1 MFEAFKIGVQISLM
15 TNAASVL
22 GAMSGQLMGVHG
34 HVGGVN
40 RQFTELELTL
50 NRIKKQT
57 LIGGALMSVGAFGLT
72 ALKGPYEEAKKLA
85 QAQANFQTLNL
96 SSMENSEAF
105 GKAAQMSHKILG
117 TTITD
122 NVKLIHD
129 LHTAFGDL
137 HHAIGSA
144 DMFAKMSIVAGIAN
158 GGKSVD
164 GLMNSAAKALEHR
177 GGKVVNS
184 PAAFEAEGELM
195 TKVMLATK
203 MRVSPSDYLA
213 AAGSGKMAYQ
223 MFDKEYLYG
232 NFAGMMAINGGMKTG
247 TAAMTA
253 FSSLIGGHMDSKGK
267 GFLSDLGLWQEGAS
281 KKRLAIMNQA
291 MSGMTP
297 EERKSAVASM
307 GGQSVL
313 TGGLSDANAELY
325 AHRPDVFIATVL
337 VPAIKKRFGM
347 DLSDEQMALLVA
359 KSFNRN
365 TGDFLGTQITMAQKL
380 GKDTAIVNKTMGIG
394 AALKLYNQS
403 PEGAEKAASAAWES
417 FLAVFGSVYLPTITK
432 GLLKLAGVLDSL
444 GQFVSEHSTLTK
456 GFAYLFGIISVA
468 CAAGGAIILAGAAFG
483 ALGTAL
489 TAIGGGAVLG
499 ALGAAFTAIGGLS
512 MPLIAGITA
521 LFVGIGLFKAV
532 AQVKAGPKT
541 NEDFLENFYAGRGNQ
556 SSKYAGL
563 TSKAGA
569 GRGGQGVGDVYLDSY
584 KVGKVLSE
592 GQARELGRPSTGG
605 RNYDMRMMPTLV
617 GGR

>member
-15 TNAASVL
+15 SNAASVL
-22 GAMSGQLMGVHG
+22 SAMSSQLMGVHG

-50 NRIKKQT
+50 NRIKKQAM
-57 LIGGALMSVGAFGLT
+57 IGGALMSVGAFGLT

-144 DMFAKMSIVAGIAN
+144 DMFAKMSIVAKIAN
-158 GGKSVD
+158 GGKDVD
-164 GLMNSAAKALEHR
+164 GLMNSAAKSLEHR
-177 GGKVVNS
+177 GGKVVNNPS
-184 PAAFEAEGELM
+184 AFEAEGELM

-203 MRVSPSDYLA
+203 MRVSPSDYLSA
-213 AAGSGKMAYQ
+213 SGSGKMAYQ

-232 NFAGMMAINGGMKTG
+232 NFAGMMAINGGMKSG

-253 FSSLIGGHMDSKGK
+253 FSSLVGGHMDNKGK
-267 GFLSDLGLWQEGAS
+267 GFLSELGLWDEGVS
-281 KKRLAIMNQA
+281 PKRLAMMREA
-291 MSGMTP
+291 TKGMSKEDM
-297 EERKSAVASM
+297 KSM
-307 GGQSVL
+307 GML
-313 TGGLSDANAELY
+313 TPTTGGLNDANAELY

-380 GKDTAIVNKTMGIG
+380 GKDTGIINKTMGMGG
-394 AALKLYNQS
+394 ALALYNKS
-403 PEGAEKAASAAWES
+403 PEGAENAASAAWKN
-417 FLAVFGSVYLPTITK
+417 FLTVFGSVYLPTITK

-444 GQFVSEHSTLTK
+444 GQWVGEHSTLTK

-483 ALGTAL
+483 ALGIAL

-499 ALGAAFTAIGGLS
+499 ALGAAFTAIGRLS

-521 LFVGIGLFKAV
+521 LFAGIGLFKAV
-532 AQVKAGPKT
+532 APVHAGPKT

-556 SSKYAGL
+556 SSRYHGL
-563 TSKAGA
+563 TSKAGG
-569 GRGGQGVGDVYLDSY
+569 GRGNQGTGDIYMDGR
-584 KVGKVLSE
+584 KVGEIVSAHQGAAMNK
-592 GQARELGRPSTGG
+592 PSTGARVFDG
-605 RNYDMRMMPTLV
+605 TMNLRAV
-617 GGR
+617 GAR